1 MREGEA
7 MTDYQKLSEI
17 LRTREIKLPVGQAS
31 QAPRTSRTSAFEFV
45 HQSPRKD
52 GRELL
57 QLGIDHLVEPRGWSI
72 SISHAPGDTEGT
84 PLPLREIWVSP
95 DQVAPLLDLLE
106 SGVSMLQGKQA
117 RQVGSPNVREEIG
130 AVNSPS
136 GVQLRV
142 LIQGYDT
149 RWNLKITGPG
159 DEWLPF
165 DGRDFGAFIEGF
177 AKAFKRLGEVDDG
190 IPF

>member
-1 MREGEA
+1 
-7 MTDYQKLSEI
+7 
-17 LRTREIKLPVGQAS
+17 
-31 QAPRTSRTSAFEFV
+31 
-45 HQSPRKD
+45 
-52 GRELL
+52 
-57 QLGIDHLVEPRGWSI
+57 
-72 SISHAPGDTEGT
+72 
-84 PLPLREIWVSP
+84 
-95 DQVAPLLDLLE
+95 
-106 SGVSMLQGKQA
+106 MLQGKQA

-165 DGRDFGAFIEGF
+165 DGRDFGAFMEGF